1 MNIIPLIKHFDK
13 IHLSN
18 NSILLLNIMKQT
30 KIPYLYQDKKE
41 LFTENFR
48 ECKGIKV
55 YGEKIIKN
63 KNKEL
68 RSWTPYRSKL
78 AAAILNGLEIEI
90 KKDYNVLYL
99 GAATGTTVSHISDI
113 LRNGIIYAIEN
124 SPVSMK
130 KLIKVCEK
138 RPNIIPI
145 LNDAFHPDRYAV
157 IVPIVD
163 LIYQD
168 ISQRNQAE
176 IFIENIKR
184 YLKENGTGIIMVKAR
199 SINVAMQPKIVYEK
213 VCNYL
218 KENNLKIKQVFELKP
233 YEKDHAVILVSK

>member
-1 MNIIPLIKHFDK
+1 
-13 IHLSN
+13 
-18 NSILLLNIMKQT
+18 MKQT
-30 KIPYLYQDKKE
+30 KIPYVYQDKKQ
-41 LFTENFR
+41 LFTENLQ

-68 RSWTPYRSKL
+68 RSWIPYRSKL

-113 LRNGIIYAIEN
+113 TRDGIIYAVES

-130 KLIKVCEK
+130 KLITVCEK

-145 LNDAFHPDRYAV
+145 LNDAFHPDRYAS
-157 IVPIVD
+157 IVPSVD

-176 IFIENIKR
+176 IFFENIKK
-184 YLKENGTGIIMVKAR
+184 YLRENGTGIIMVKAR
-199 SINVAMQPKIVYEK
+199 SIDVAMKPKLVYEK

-218 KENNLKIKQVFELKP
+218 KENSLSIKQVFELEP
-233 YEKDHAVILVSK
+233 YEKDHAVVVISK

>member
-1 MNIIPLIKHFDK
+1 
-13 IHLSN
+13 
-18 NSILLLNIMKQT
+18 MKQT
-30 KIPYLYQDKKE
+30 KIPYVYQDKKQ
-41 LFTENFR
+41 LFTENLQ

-68 RSWTPYRSKL
+68 RAWIPYRSKL

-113 LRNGIIYAIEN
+113 TRDGIIYAVES

-130 KLIKVCEK
+130 KLITVCEK

-145 LNDAFHPDRYAV
+145 LNDAFHPDRYAS
-157 IVPIVD
+157 IVPSVD

-176 IFIENIKR
+176 IFVENIKK

-199 SINVAMQPKIVYEK
+199 SIDVAMKPKIAYEK

-218 KENNLKIKQVFELKP
+218 KENSLRIKQVFELEP
-233 YEKDHAVILVSK
+233 YEKDHAVIII

>member
-1 MNIIPLIKHFDK
+1 
-13 IHLSN
+13 
-18 NSILLLNIMKQT
+18 MKQT
-30 KIPYLYQDKKE
+30 NIPYLYQDKKQ
-41 LFTENFR
+41 LFTENLQ
-48 ECKGIKV
+48 ECKGIKI
-55 YGEKIIKN
+55 YGEKIIRN

-68 RSWTPYRSKL
+68 RSWIPYRSKL

-113 LRNGIIYAIEN
+113 TRDGIIYAVES

-130 KLIKVCEK
+130 KLITVCEK

-145 LNDAFHPDRYAV
+145 LNDAFHPDRYAS
-157 IVPIVD
+157 IVPSVD

-176 IFIENIKR
+176 IFFENIKK
-184 YLKENGTGIIMVKAR
+184 YLRENGTGIIMVKAR
-199 SINVAMQPKIVYEK
+199 SIDVAMKPKLVYEK

-218 KENNLKIKQVFELKP
+218 KENSLSIKQVFELEP
-233 YEKDHAVILVSK
+233 YEKDHAVVVISK

>member
-1 MNIIPLIKHFDK
+1 
-13 IHLSN
+13 
-18 NSILLLNIMKQT
+18 MKQT
-30 KIPYLYQDKKE
+30 KIPYLYQDKKQ
-41 LFTENFR
+41 LFTESLQ

-68 RSWTPYRSKL
+68 RSWVPYRSKL

-90 KKDYNVLYL
+90 KKDYDVLYL

-113 LRNGIIYAIEN
+113 TRDGIIYAVES
-124 SPVSMK
+124 SPISMK
-130 KLIKVCEK
+130 KLITVCEK
-138 RPNIIPI
+138 RHNIIPI
-145 LNDAFHPDRYAV
+145 LNDAFHPDRYAS
-157 IVPIVD
+157 IVPSVD

-176 IFIENIKR
+176 IFVENIKK
-184 YLKENGTGIIMVKAR
+184 YLKEKGIGIIMVKAR
-199 SINVAMQPKIVYEK
+199 SINVAMKPKIAYEK

-218 KENNLKIKQVFELKP
+218 KENSLKIKQVFELEP
-233 YEKDHAVILVSK
+233 YEKDHAVIIISK

>member
-1 MNIIPLIKHFDK
+1 
-13 IHLSN
+13 
-18 NSILLLNIMKQT
+18 KQ
-30 KIPYLYQDKKE
+30 
-41 LFTENFR
+41 LFTENLQ

-55 YGEKIIKN
+55 YGEKIIKD

-68 RSWTPYRSKL
+68 RSWIPYRSKL
-78 AAAILNGLEIEI
+78 AAAILNGVEIEI

-113 LRNGIIYAIEN
+113 TRDGIIYAVES
-124 SPVSMK
+124 SPISMK
-130 KLIKVCEK
+130 KLITVCEK

-145 LNDAFHPDRYAV
+145 LNDAFHPDRYAS
-157 IVPIVD
+157 IVPSVD

-176 IFIENIKR
+176 IFVENIKK

-199 SINVAMQPKIVYEK
+199 SIDVAMKPKIAYEK

-218 KENNLKIKQVFELKP
+218 KENSLNIKQVFELEP
-233 YEKDHAVILVSK
+233 YEKDHAVIIISK

>member
-1 MNIIPLIKHFDK
+1 
-13 IHLSN
+13 
-18 NSILLLNIMKQT
+18 MKKT
-30 KIPYLYQDKKE
+30 KIPYLYQDKKQ
-41 LFTENFR
+41 LFTENLQ

-55 YGEKIIKN
+55 YGEKIIKL

-78 AAAILNGLEIEI
+78 AAAILNGLEVEI

-113 LRNGIIYAIEN
+113 TRDGIIYAIEN

-138 RPNIIPI
+138 RPNIIPL
-145 LNDAFHPDRYAV
+145 LNDAFHPDRYV
-157 IVPIVD
+157 SIVPIVD

-168 ISQRNQAE
+168 ISQRNQAD
-176 IFIENIKR
+176 IFLQNINR
-184 YLKENGTGIIMVKAR
+184 YLKENGIGIIMVKAR
-199 SINVAMQPKIVYEK
+199 SIDVAMKPKKVYDE

-218 KENNLKIKQVFELKP
+218 KEKSLIIKQVFEIEP